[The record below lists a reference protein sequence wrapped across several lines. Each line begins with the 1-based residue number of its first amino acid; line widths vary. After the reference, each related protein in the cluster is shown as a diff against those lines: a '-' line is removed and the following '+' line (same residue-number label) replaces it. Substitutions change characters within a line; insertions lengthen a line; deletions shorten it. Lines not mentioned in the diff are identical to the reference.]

1 MHDSE
6 STLPGQLSVNL
17 PVRTS
22 CRMSNF
28 AKKPSE
34 VHRKVTSGAL
44 RSLERYGKLSGNFS
58 T

>member
-1 MHDSE
+1 
-6 STLPGQLSVNL
+6 
-17 PVRTS
+17 VRTS

-44 RSLERYGKLSGNFS
+44 KSLERYGKLSANFS